1 MPRERKPRKDE
12 QRKDEQISEL
22 VRSLVQQELAEFK
35 KTVTPATP
43 PTTPDENSEDISF
56 EVNEAPA
63 ETRTEAPAETRT
75 EAPAETPVETPAN
88 GTETPAESVVTS
100 TEDAEELAMG
110 APIKI
115 MLFRPDLKMAAYF
128 MVVVSI
134 FVGLF
139 YLSDRIFA
147 IDVVTAILHNR
158 VMGGFLLI
166 LSMANTLILYQAM

>member
-56 EVNEAPA
+56 EVN
-63 ETRTEAPAETRT
+63 EAPAETRT

>member
-35 KTVTPATP
+35 KTATPATP

-56 EVNEAPA
+56 EV
-63 ETRTEAPAETRT
+63 TEAPAETRN
-75 EAPAETPVETPAN
+75 ETPAD
-88 GTETPAESVVTS
+88 GAETPAEIVGTS
-100 TEDAEELAMG
+100 TEDTEELAMG

>member
-35 KTVTPATP
+35 KNATPATP
-43 PTTPDENSEDISF
+43 PATPDENSEDISF
-56 EVNEAPA
+56 EV
-63 ETRTEAPAETRT
+63 
-75 EAPAETPVETPAN
+75 
-88 GTETPAESVVTS
+88 TETPAETPAENTETLAEDTETS
-100 TEDAEELAMG
+100 LDDTKEHS
-110 APIKI
+110 IKI

-147 IDVVTAILHNR
+147 VDVVTAILHNR